1 MESEKTCML
10 VIIGATADGKKEL
23 VAFDDGFRESA
34 ASWAELLRDI
44 KRRGL
49 VAGPELATGDGSMV
63 FWSALEKEFPKT
75 QFQRCWVHKTANI
88 LNKLPK
94 AMQFRAKSKLHNMYM
109 APGKEQAEEAYKEFL
124 ATYEARYPK
133 AVECL
138 TKDKERLFTFY
149 NFPAE
154 HWCHIRSTNPI
165 ESSFAT
171 IRHRTRQARGCYSRE
186 TLLCAFFKLAR
197 QAEKTWS
204 RLRGHHRLAEVIN
217 MVKFIDGISEHEV
230 DKIKQDKQNA
240 A

>member
-1 MESEKTCML
+1 
-10 VIIGATADGKKEL
+10 
-23 VAFDDGFRESA
+23 
-34 ASWAELLRDI
+34 
-44 KRRGL
+44 
-49 VAGPELATGDGSMV
+49 
-63 FWSALEKEFPKT
+63 
-75 QFQRCWVHKTANI
+75 
-88 LNKLPK
+88 
-94 AMQFRAKSKLHNMYM
+94 M
-109 APGKEQAEEAYKEFL
+109 APGKEQAEEAYKEFV

-138 TKDKERLFTFY
+138 TKDKERMFTFY

-204 RLRGHHRLAEVIN
+204 RLRGHQRLAEVIN